1 MYRWLKKWE
10 CDCEQTFC
18 RLRKKE
24 CDCEQTRVCLKFST
38 NKIFLISLQTIDM
51 QFLQIEKQLILVT
64 EKTTMLPI
72 LDEYHLYLK
81 FEKALSNNT
90 IEAYESDLLK
100 LSAYLA
106 DAHQTLEAAS
116 TAILRDFIIEISA
129 LGIHPRSQARIL
141 SSIKSFYHFLIYKN
155 HRSEDPTELLES
167 PKIGLRLP
175 EVLSVQEIDDIV
187 NAIDLSKPEGQRNK
201 AIIEVLYGSGLRV
214 SELIGLQLSKLYLE
228 EGYMLVEGKGSKQ
241 RLVPMS
247 PQAMT
252 QIEFWKTDRNRL
264 PIKKGHEDFLF
275 LNRRGA
281 KLTRAM
287 IFTIVKELA
296 LLAGIR
302 KTVSPH
308 TFRHSFATHLLEN
321 GANLRA
327 IQQLLGHES
336 ITTTEL
342 YTHIDVHF
350 LRQTVMECHPLYRRR
365 KELAEQKQK

>member
-1 MYRWLKKWE
+1 
-10 CDCEQTFC
+10 
-18 RLRKKE
+18 
-24 CDCEQTRVCLKFST
+24 
-38 NKIFLISLQTIDM
+38 
-51 QFLQIEKQLILVT
+51 
-64 EKTTMLPI
+64 MLPI

-100 LSAYLA
+100 LSGYLS
-106 DAHQTLEAAS
+106 DAHLTLE
-116 TAILRDFIIEISA
+116 TAKTEHLRDFIIEIST

-155 HRSEDPTELLES
+155 HSTEDPTELLES
-167 PKIGLRLP
+167 PRIGLRLP
-175 EVLSVQEIDDIV
+175 EVLSIEEIDAIV
-187 NAIDLSKPEGQRNK
+187 NAIDLSKAEGQRNK

-214 SELIGLQLSKLYLE
+214 SELIGLQLSKLYID
-228 EGYMLVEGKGSKQ
+228 EGYLLVEGKGSKQ

-247 PQAMT
+247 SQSMK
-252 QIEFWKTDRNRL
+252 QIALWKTDRNL
-264 PIKKGHEDFLF
+264 LYIKKGNEDILF
-275 LNRRGA
+275 LNRRGT
-281 KLTRAM
+281 KLSRDM
-287 IFTIVKELA
+287 IFKIVKELA

-302 KTVSPH
+302 KNVSPH

-350 LRQTVMECHPLYRRR
+350 LRQTMLDCHPLYRRK
-365 KELAEQKQK
+365 KEMENHNEK

>member
-1 MYRWLKKWE
+1 
-10 CDCEQTFC
+10 
-18 RLRKKE
+18 
-24 CDCEQTRVCLKFST
+24 
-38 NKIFLISLQTIDM
+38 
-51 QFLQIEKQLILVT
+51 
-64 EKTTMLPI
+64 MLPI

-100 LSAYLA
+100 LSGYLT
-106 DAHQTLEAAS
+106 DAHLTLE
-116 TAILRDFIIEISA
+116 TAKTEQLRDFIIEISS

-141 SSIKSFYHFLIYKN
+141 SGIKSFYHFLIYKN
-155 HRSEDPTELLES
+155 HSTDDPTELLES
-167 PKIGLRLP
+167 PRTGLRLP
-175 EVLSVQEIDDIV
+175 EVLTVQEIDSIIG
-187 NAIDLSKPEGQRNK
+187 AIDLSKSEGQRNK

-214 SELIGLQLSKLYLE
+214 SELTGLQMSKLYMD

-247 PQAMT
+247 PQAMK
-252 QIEFWKTDRNRL
+252 QILLWKTDRNL
-264 PIKKGHEDFLF
+264 MTIKKGNEDILF
-275 LNRRGA
+275 LNRRGS

-296 LLAGIR
+296 MSAGIR
-302 KTVSPH
+302 KKVSPH

-350 LRQTVMECHPLYRRR
+350 LRQTVIDCHPLYRRQ
-365 KELAEQKQK
+365 KELEKDSNI